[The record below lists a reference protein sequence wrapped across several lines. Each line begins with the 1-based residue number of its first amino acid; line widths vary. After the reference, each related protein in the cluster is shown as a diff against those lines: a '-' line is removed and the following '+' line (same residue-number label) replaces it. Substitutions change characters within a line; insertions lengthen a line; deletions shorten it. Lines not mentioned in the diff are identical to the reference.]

1 MNDSAKNDN
10 GGHPGPDKDKKF
22 VIKIDRT
29 EYKVSQ
35 EILTGAELR
44 QLPNP
49 DIGPDRDL
57 FEVVPGGSDIK
68 IEAAAQVKMRHGLR
82 FFTAP
87 AQINPGQ

>member
-10 GGHPGPDKDKKF
+10 GNQPHPHKDKKF

-29 EYKVSQ
+29 EYKVQ
-35 EILTGAELR
+35 EELLTGAELR
-44 QLPNP
+44 QLPDP
-49 DIGPDRDL
+49 DIGADRDL

-68 IEAAAQVKMRHGLR
+68 IENSAQVMMRHGLR

>member
-10 GGHPGPDKDKKF
+10 GGHPEPDKDKKF
-22 VIKIDRT
+22 VIKIDRAQ
-29 EYKVSQ
+29 YKVR
-35 EILTGAELR
+35 EEVLTGAELR

-49 DIGPDRDL
+49 DIGSDRDL

-68 IEAAAQVKMRHGLR
+68 IEASAQVKMRHGLR